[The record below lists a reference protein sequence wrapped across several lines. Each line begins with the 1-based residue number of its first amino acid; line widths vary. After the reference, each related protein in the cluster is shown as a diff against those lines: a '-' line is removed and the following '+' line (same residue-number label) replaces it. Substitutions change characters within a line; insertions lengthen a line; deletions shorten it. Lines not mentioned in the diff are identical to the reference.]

1 MQAEDK
7 VKILSDLVSFDSRNG
22 GERPVAEYLKKVFDE
37 HGITSTV
44 LPLSVNGDDRANL
57 VAEIGSGKPVIGFT
71 GHMDIV
77 DYNAADWDT
86 DPLQLTEKDGNLYG
100 RGASDMKSGLAAMVL
115 AMLELK
121 EHESELNGTI
131 RLLATAGEEVGMN
144 GSEELEAQGYME
156 DVSALVVGEPTGYRA
171 AYASKGEL
179 NITLKSQGKAA
190 HSSMPQ
196 FGINA
201 VQQLIDVWN
210 KIYASL
216 EDSLPLSIDEDLG
229 QTLFN
234 LDVIQGGTQPNVIP
248 ENAEAEINI
257 RTTPGFA
264 NDKLEA
270 VIAKDIELFNE
281 SAQGEITSEV
291 TMDIVPVKGDK
302 DSVLIQSIKSLAE
315 EHGVTDLPIVAMPGG
330 CDASRLLLHKEIGF
344 PVAVFGPGVPKMA
357 HQANEYCTEQ
367 VYFDFIDIYPKLM
380 VKMLDA
386 MK

>member
-1 MQAEDK
+1 M
-7 VKILSDLVSFDSRNG
+7 
-22 GERPVAEYLKKVFDE
+22 AEYLKKVFDE

-57 VAEIGSGKPVIGFT
+57 VAEICSGKPVIGFT

-86 DPLQLTEKDGNLYG
+86 DPLQLAEKDGNLYG
-100 RGASDMKSGLAAMVL
+100 RSASDMKSGLAAMVL

-156 DVSALVVGEPTGYRA
+156 DVSALVVGEPIGYRA
-171 AYASKGEL
+171 ANASKGEL

-196 FGINA
+196 FSINA

-281 SAQGEITSEV
+281 GRK
-291 TMDIVPVKGDK
+291 VK
-302 DSVLIQSIKSLAE
+302 
-315 EHGVTDLPIVAMPGG
+315 
-330 CDASRLLLHKEIGF
+330 
-344 PVAVFGPGVPKMA
+344 
-357 HQANEYCTEQ
+357 
-367 VYFDFIDIYPKLM
+367 
-380 VKMLDA
+380 
-386 MK
+386 

>member
-1 MQAEDK
+1 M
-7 VKILSDLVSFDSRNG
+7 
-22 GERPVAEYLKKVFDE
+22 AEYLKKVFDE

-86 DPLQLTEKDGNLYG
+86 DPLQLAEKDGTFYG
-100 RGASDMKSGLAAMVL
+100 RSASDMKSGLAAMVL

-281 SAQGEITSEV
+281 GRKV
-291 TMDIVPVKGDK
+291 
-302 DSVLIQSIKSLAE
+302 KSLLKSLWILCPLK
-315 EHGVTDLPIVAMPGG
+315 GIRIL
-330 CDASRLLLHKEIGF
+330 F
-344 PVAVFGPGVPKMA
+344 
-357 HQANEYCTEQ
+357 
-367 VYFDFIDIYPKLM
+367 
-380 VKMLDA
+380 
-386 MK
+386 